1 MTFAEDVDSDAP
13 ESEQDLDRLAF
24 CAWVGESWPEV
35 RRVCDGQLDP
45 VGEALARWLGR
56 LLGEMTQAE
65 CAALLGVTRQQ
76 VNSVEQRAKRK
87 VRLAGG
93 ARLREAWEGG
103 E

>member
-1 MTFAEDVDSDAP
+1 MDGDAP
-13 ESEQDLDRLAF
+13 ESGQDPDRLAF
-24 CAWVGESWPEV
+24 CEWVGEAWPEL
-35 RRVCDGQLDP
+35 RRVRAGRLDP
-45 VGEALARWLGR
+45 VGEAIARWLGR

-65 CAALLGVTRQQ
+65 CAALLGVTRQR
-76 VNSVEQRAKRK
+76 VDSVEQQAKRK